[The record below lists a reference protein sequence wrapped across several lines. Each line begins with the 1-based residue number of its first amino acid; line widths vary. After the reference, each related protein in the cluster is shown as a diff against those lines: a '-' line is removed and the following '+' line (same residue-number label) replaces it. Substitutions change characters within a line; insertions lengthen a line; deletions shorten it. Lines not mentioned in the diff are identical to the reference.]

1 MVGEIKCRDSDI
13 LLPLSPCSVTI
24 DEYYRIW
31 RELVKELQ
39 EIVKAEDSAGNGVSR
54 KEEL

>member
-24 DEYYRIW
+24 DESYRIW

-54 KEEL
+54 KQEL